1 MKLRL
6 DQLLMD
12 RGLAPSRE
20 RAQRLIMAGMVLVE
34 GQKSDK
40 PGNATKDDAKVELL
54 VACPYASRGGYKLA
68 GVLDEFQI
76 DPAGRV
82 CLDAGSSTGGFTDCL
97 LQRGAAR
104 VYAYDVGTGLLDWKL
119 RNDPRV
125 VVREGTNVRYLT
137 PADLPEQISLVVCDV
152 SFISV
157 TLIVPAVVPV
167 LTETGEMAILIKP
180 QFEAP
185 RECVGRGGIVR
196 DPEVHRQVIEKVTRF
211 VRSYHFETAV
221 IPSPILGAEGN
232 QEFLL
237 YAHH

>member
-1 MKLRL
+1 MKVRL
-6 DQLLMD
+6 DQLLVD
-12 RGLAPSRE
+12 RGLAPSKE
-20 RAQRLIMAGMVLVE
+20 KAQSLIMAGIVLVD

-40 PGNATKDDAKVELL
+40 PGNAIKDDSKVELL
-54 VACPYASRGGYKLA
+54 EGCPYASRGGYKLA
-68 GVLDEFQI
+68 GVLDAFHI
-76 DPAGRV
+76 DPAGRI

-125 VVREGTNVRYLT
+125 VVREGNNVRYLT
-137 PADLPEQISLVVCDV
+137 PADMPEKVSLVVCDV

-167 LTETGEMAILIKP
+167 LTDRGEMAILSKP

-185 RECVGRGGIVR
+185 RDSVGRGGIVR

-211 VRSYHFETAV
+211 VRSYQFQTAV

>member
-1 MKLRL
+1 MKVRL
-6 DQLLMD
+6 DQLLVD
-12 RGLAPSRE
+12 RGLAPSKE
-20 RAQRLIMAGMVLVE
+20 KAQSLIMAGIVLVD

-40 PGNATKDDAKVELL
+40 PGNAIKDDSKVELL
-54 VACPYASRGGYKLA
+54 EGCPYASRGGYKLA
-68 GVLDEFQI
+68 GVLDAFHI
-76 DPAGRV
+76 DPAGRI

-125 VVREGTNVRYLT
+125 VVREGNNVRYLT
-137 PADLPEQISLVVCDV
+137 PADMPEKVSLVVCDV

-167 LTETGEMAILIKP
+167 LTDRGEMAILIKP

-185 RECVGRGGIVR
+185 RDSVGRGGIVR

-211 VRSYHFETAV
+211 VRSYQFQTAV

>member
-1 MKLRL
+1 M
-6 DQLLMD
+6 
-12 RGLAPSRE
+12 P
-20 RAQRLIMAGMVLVE
+20 
-34 GQKSDK
+34 
-40 PGNATKDDAKVELL
+40 
-54 VACPYASRGGYKLA
+54 
-68 GVLDEFQI
+68 I

-82 CLDAGSSTGGFTDCL
+82 CLDVGSSTGGFTDCL

-125 VVREGTNVRYLT
+125 IVREGTNVRYLT
-137 PADLPEQISLVVCDV
+137 PADLPEKVSLVVCDV

-157 TLIVPAVVPV
+157 TLIVPAVVQV

-185 RECVGRGGIVR
+185 RESVGKGGIVR

-237 YAHH
+237 YAHQ